1 MVCTFD
7 HFLLSF
13 HMSVEIVNCN
23 LVIEGGRAC
32 EDSESRREG
41 MCGIVVYT

>member
-1 MVCTFD
+1 MVCIFD

-23 LVIEGGRAC
+23 LVVEGEHACGDTEPRIEG
-32 EDSESRREG
+32 
-41 MCGIVVYT
+41 I